1 MNTATR
7 TGLVIAFS
15 LIAALLPL
23 LGDETL
29 IEVMISGESMGKE
42 SLSEIGWMWIPALL
56 MVTFSLFLAWIAS
69 S

>member
-7 TGLVIAFS
+7 AGFVIVFS

-29 IEVMISGESMGKE
+29 IEVMISGDMMGKD
-42 SLSEIGWMWIPALL
+42 SLGEIGWMWVPALL
-56 MVTFSLFLAWIAS
+56 MVTFAILLSWIAFT
-69 S
+69 